1 MQNARLLAR
10 ARQINNALQN
20 RFSRI
25 LQVDPSLDASRVA
38 DSLLPVSQLYGFEMR
53 YLHSRKHHEK

>member
-1 MQNARLLAR
+1 MQNVSLFARV
-10 ARQINNALQN
+10 RQIHNALQH
-20 RFSRI
+20 RFSPS
-25 LQVDPSLDASRVA
+25 LQADPSLDASRVA